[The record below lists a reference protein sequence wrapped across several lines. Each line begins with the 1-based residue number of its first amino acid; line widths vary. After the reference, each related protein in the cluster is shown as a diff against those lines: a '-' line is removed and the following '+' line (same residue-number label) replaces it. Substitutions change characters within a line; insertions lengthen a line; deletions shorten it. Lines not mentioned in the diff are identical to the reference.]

1 MAKPTDSKQA
11 LGLAKGLSI
20 DADYF
25 AGASVA
31 LLGKRG
37 AGRLVGGSWTLWQ
50 TLPGS
55 V

>member
-25 AGASVA
+25 AGDSVA
-31 LLGKRG
+31 RSQGLIDYLARG
-37 AGRLVGGSWTLWQ
+37 
-50 TLPGS
+50 
-55 V
+55 